1 MGKLEVPEK
10 SRSSSS
16 GLTRKQLCTSC
27 DACWPTSWAN
37 PTWQSN
43 ERTPYRSAVVA
54 MGRVL
59 GWVARCA
66 SGQRR
71 KQRRRLLSSAKCIF
85 RRRLSGWVAVIEEPL
100 HDTVCDQF
108 AATGWFITE
117 QPRAYPYN
125 ATL

>member
-71 KQRRRLLSSAKCIF
+71 KQRRRLRFFGKSASS
-85 RRRLSGWVAVIEEPL
+85 GAVFLVSLRSRYMRQYVISSRPQGGLLRNSHQTREKTRN
-100 HDTVCDQF
+100 HT
-108 AATGWFITE
+108 T
-117 QPRAYPYN
+117 
-125 ATL
+125 